1 MKGEAEFDPDETTI
15 IDGEGAVLG
24 RLAST
29 VASRSLDGETFAVVN
44 AEKVVVSGER
54 SGLVEKYR
62 EKVDEHGSDR
72 GPKHPKRPD
81 GIAKRAVRGMLPYKR
96 QRGKDA
102 FSRVRFYVGVP
113 AGYEGEE
120 FEEPEK
126 VLDDIGK
133 GGYVTLG
140 EISEKIGANV
150 TW

>member
-1 MKGEAEFDPDETTI
+1 MKGEAEYDAEEATL

-29 VASRSLDGETFAVVN
+29 VASRSLDSEKVVIVN
-44 AEKVVVSGER
+44 AEDIVVSGEKDE
-54 SGLVEKYR
+54 VVQKYR
-62 EKVDEHGSDR
+62 EKVEKGSDR
-72 GPKHPKRPD
+72 GPYHPRRPD

-102 FSRVRFYVGVP
+102 FSRIRFYVGVP
-113 AGYEGEE
+113 ADYEDAE
-120 FEEPEK
+120 FETPDRTVE
-126 VLDDIGK
+126 DIGK
-133 GGYVTLG
+133 AGYVTLG